1 MVLLCSFMSVVV
13 VLACWFGYDYLFG
26 LFVGVRL
33 WLLCCCALFM
43 LASLML
49 GLCVGV
55 RLL

>member
-1 MVLLCSFMSVVV
+1 MVLLCSFMSAVV

-26 LFVGVRL
+26 LFVGVCL

-43 LASLML
+43 LASLLL
-49 GLCVGV
+49 GLCVGA